1 MIIKACEVDE
11 KDDLM
16 LTSILLM
23 FTTRSLAIFITQ
35 LDLKVKLF
43 LRFVFI
49 TLLYFIYRKL
59 LIFTVH
65 N

>member
-23 FTTRSLAIFITQ
+23 STTRSLVIFITQ

-59 LIFTVH
+59 LIFTVR